1 MKKIIF
7 YAGIFSVLLFTT
19 GCGSVKNIADLL
31 PTAEFHKFK
40 VKKFE
45 PAIRM
50 EPFKVS
56 AKMTIGLCFRFHN
69 PYNRELTLPA
79 PELQFNIRNH
89 ELLAMNRVED
99 LATLKIPAKK
109 HLDVYYDYEIQMD
122 PESAF
127 LNLLG
132 KDNPYS
138 FKCTMVI
145 NLRDYIKDSIATRF
159 ANQAI
164 PIVSRFVERD
174 VSRYKL
180 EIVYDDTL
188 RLPLPPVIQPD
199 LTRPPSLGLKGQM
212 ETLDLRPVR
221 NIMNPFVRAIRE
233 TTITVPID
241 HDVIVIQQMLDIL
254 SGFGLDLTQK
264 WDDFVEGWTDFQNQP
279 VLKYPG
285 TNTTG
290 IEIKVPIK
298 VYNPNEFEIE
308 CPQFEIKTMSDI
320 DNANSYT
327 PFYVSQKAA
336 TSNPMIAAKGTKQVW
351 ITSGINWNSGYT
363 LPNIILGTTPAIPH
377 PGVKGAFTYDLGY
390 GSMNIPFSFGVDN
403 FQFWR

>member
-1 MKKIIF
+1 MKQIKF
-7 YAGIFSVLLFTT
+7 FVGILSVLLITM
-19 GCGSVKNIADLL
+19 GCGSIKNIADLV

-45 PAIRM
+45 PAIRL

-69 PYNRELTLPA
+69 PYNRELALPA

-89 ELLAMNRVED
+89 ELFAMNRLED

-109 HLDVYYDYEIQMD
+109 YLDVYYDYEVQMD
-122 PESAF
+122 PESSF

-138 FKCTMVI
+138 FKCSMVI

-159 ANQAI
+159 ANHAI

-199 LTRPPSLGLKGQM
+199 FTRPPSLGLTGQM
-212 ETLDLRPVR
+212 ETLDLRPIR
-221 NIMNPFVRAIRE
+221 NIMNPFVKAIRE
-233 TTITVPID
+233 TTITVPFD
-241 HDVIVIQQMLDIL
+241 QEVIVIQQILDIL
-254 SGFGLDLTQK
+254 SGFDLNLTQE
-264 WDDFVEGWTDFQNQP
+264 WENFMAGWTDFKNQP

-308 CPQFEIKTMSDI
+308 CPQFELTTVADI
-320 DNANSYT
+320 ANANSYI
-327 PFYVSQKAA
+327 PFYFRQK
-336 TSNPMIAAKGTKQVW
+336 TSSSNPMIAAKSTKQVW

-363 LPNIILGTTPAIPH
+363 LPNILLGTTPTIPH

-390 GSMNIPFSFGVDN
+390 GTMNIPFSFGVDD